1 MSPLSKATRNHI
13 ADVQR
18 KRANDL
24 KKLRDA
30 KRKKNPTFMDKF
42 KKGFKK
48 EEQEQEVDEL
58 NKSTMARYTRAAAR
72 DINHQ
77 GIKGN
82 LNKIKKR
89 VSGIDKATNKLAM
102 RKEDVELDEALNK
115 DWIKAVNDLSK
126 KMGASV
132 AKSSKGGIIPF
143 ASRNGKTTNIGYTDS
158 KGKRNVVFSTDKSLS
173 KKEEDKMLSDIRKKF
188 AKEEV
193 EITEAKS
200 KAGDALMAYA
210 KKSGGIDKRDMM
222 TIAGKLQNYA
232 ATGNPS
238 NKMDIAKKLK
248 SMDTDPRDKVVEIL
262 MANDPAMGRAIMQ
275 KAGIKLREE
284 TQMDEQ
290 KLDELSPMTLRKYRA
305 KASRDQAGGNPMTRD
320 PKRFDKRS
328 KGIARANK
336 KLAGDNPFELYD
348 KPGWEKASKEL
359 EAAVKS
365 KNKAKVQQ
373 LQKKYAALGARDTE
387 ANQAIRQMMGESINE
402 EQMKIRIIP
411 KKGDKESTAAVQY
424 MMKKTGQ
431 EVASYGIKGKGNDA
445 YIEIQVPTSK
455 VLQAD
460 KAMHGK
466 KFGKYEVRVTGNRDL
481 NKYESVEY
489 NDAEYIE
496 EKYSK
501 SMGFKGVD
509 DMVRRME
516 KVMTPTSVLCKSIS
530 KDADNVVPEF
540 KKMEKA
546 MKIIS
551 YQWQEIN
558 HTIDMAESV
567 EYDELDEATWYKVDV
582 EGMPTVFMDG
592 SPSSIKAK
600 LRKTLKKGD
609 MINSVD
615 RVTPADMKK
624 WFRDMA
630 KSSDGQEDGAGID
643 EAFGA
648 KKFSDKQIKMAY
660 GILNDPRWKG
670 GNMTAIVRKIEG
682 IAKGLSSHPGVRAAI
697 RRTNE
702 DTLFDDLI
710 AEELEFLNYVEEN
723 FDSMEIEDLEDI
735 IEDTDEDINESDAAY
750 ARALEKEREGR
761 LTPNDRDKLSKI
773 RAMLSKEKRAE
784 LRRDAKK

>member
-336 KLAGDNPFELYD
+336 KISSREPNPFELYTTHPD
-348 KPGWEKASKEL
+348 GQPMPGWKAASKEL
-359 EAAVKS
+359 EKAVKS
-365 KNKAKVQQ
+365 GNKSKVQQ
-373 LQKKYAALGARDTE
+373 LQKKYAHLGARDTE
-387 ANQAIRQMMGESINE
+387 ANQAIRQMMGESVEVNEAIRDRKSYEAGQKAAQLGKKYDTNPYPKGSQSHLDWSKGHNSARSAKIDRRNE
-402 EQMKIRIIP
+402 EV
-411 KKGDKESTAAVQY
+411 EH
-424 MMKKTGQ
+424 
-431 EVASYGIKGKGNDA
+431 
-445 YIEIQVPTSK
+445 IE
-455 VLQAD
+455 
-460 KAMHGK
+460 
-466 KFGKYEVRVTGNRDL
+466 
-481 NKYESVEY
+481 
-489 NDAEYIE
+489 
-496 EKYSK
+496 
-501 SMGFKGVD
+501 
-509 DMVRRME
+509 
-516 KVMTPTSVLCKSIS
+516 
-530 KDADNVVPEF
+530 
-540 KKMEKA
+540 
-546 MKIIS
+546 
-551 YQWQEIN
+551 
-558 HTIDMAESV
+558 
-567 EYDELDEATWYKVDV
+567 EATWYKVDV

-592 SPSSIKAK
+592 SPSEIKMK
-600 LRKTLKKGD
+600 LRKTLKKPD
-609 MINSVD
+609 MIKSVE
-615 RVTPADMKK
+615 RITPADMKK
-624 WFRDMA
+624 HFRA
-630 KSSDGQEDGAGID
+630 KAMGNDDGPGDDDGPGID
-643 EAFGA
+643 EAIS
-648 KKFSDKQIKMAY
+648 KFSDKQIKMAY

-682 IAKGLSSHPGVRAAI
+682 IARGLSSHPGVRAAI
-697 RRTNE
+697 KRTNE
-702 DTLFDDLI
+702 EYDNLVARYMLDEANDNDQESSMAEKQLEFI
-710 AEELEFLNYVEEN
+710 EYAAEEIDEW
-723 FDSMEIEDLEDI
+723 LEDNDMP
-735 IEDTDEDINESDAAY
+735 EWFQNKLTKAFSLMQDLHAYAEGETGDDDEEGDDDKEKKESVQESDAAY

-761 LTPNDRDKLSKI
+761 LTSGDRDKLAKI